1 MANPRPPNPRA
12 PNPPPMACAPIPPP
26 CAAIPPCPPPPCPPP
41 PCPPPPPRAEAI
53 AGARATAAMAAMV
66 MKLFRNMIQPP
77 WCPPR
82 AADPNGGGLRQA
94 ERSNHLG
101 VPGRRI
107 ARASMRNDRHADG
120 KPAGPDG
127 DIQRTTGRCG
137 TQDGCGLKSLAIS
150 VHGMPTLPQHDKTV

>member
-12 PNPPPMACAPIPPP
+12 PNPPPMACAPIPP
-26 CAAIPPCPPPPCPPP
+26 
-41 PCPPPPPRAEAI
+41 RAEAI
-53 AGARATAAMAAMV
+53 AGARATAAPIAAMAAMV

>member
-26 CAAIPPCPPPPCPPP
+26 CAAMAPCPPPPCPPPPCPPPPCPPP

-53 AGARATAAMAAMV
+53 AGARATAAPIAAMAAMV

-82 AADPNGGGLRQA
+82 AADPNGGGLRRA

-101 VPGRRI
+101 GTGRRI
-107 ARASMRNDRHADG
+107 ARAPMRNDRHADG
-120 KPAGPDG
+120 KPAGRMTTYKGRRDVVEL
-127 DIQRTTGRCG
+127 RTAAG
-137 TQDGCGLKSLAIS
+137 
-150 VHGMPTLPQHDKTV
+150 